1 MWRSQLDVRGQR
13 SPGDVVHLGREGW
26 RVDLEGQRE
35 NDQHTLDCF
44 TWRPSASSRSI
55 SLASVQ
61 VLVTGSE
68 KDGGKVVLLL
78 GQLLSAAA
86 LPQVSP
92 NTTLSCSTNTVMVN
106 QL

>member
-1 MWRSQLDVRGQR
+1 M
-13 SPGDVVHLGREGW
+13 
-26 RVDLEGQRE
+26 DLEGQGE

-44 TWRPSASSRSI
+44 TWRPTASSSSI
-55 SLASVQ
+55 SLDSVQ
-61 VLVTGSE
+61 VLVTGAE

-78 GQLLSAAA
+78 GQPLSAAA

-92 NTTLSCSTNTVMVN
+92 DTTLSGSTNTVTAN